1 MALNCNGPVI
11 GLPQPHGSS
20 VFPHYCNC
28 APSQCSESVGST
40 PFECWLQ
47 ILSWNSRNAHCCS
60 GVSSGLFPF
69 PRVEEVREVIIAVAM
84 VDSLSLASWSSTTKA
99 EPLLISVIRPGCG
112 NCMVGLSQGA
122 LPGDEQGGQEICV
135 GDKLASP
142 P

>member
-1 MALNCNGPVI
+1 MLVADLVLELPKCTLRLWGELGFI
-11 GLPQPHGSS
+11 SLPQSGGSK
-20 VFPHYCNC
+20 
-28 APSQCSESVGST
+28 GSD
-40 PFECWLQ
+40 
-47 ILSWNSRNAHCCS
+47 H
-60 GVSSGLFPF
+60 SSGYGRQPF
-69 PRVEEVREVIIAVAM
+69 TC
-84 VDSLSLASWSSTTKA
+84 LWSSTTKA